1 RLAERQRF
9 CPLMDGVRLG
19 ATGRPHKLTVKG
31 VTTFV
36 CCEGCVQAAQDDPD
50 QALAKIRA
58 LEQTRAQELPLPA
71 PCTVPENEAG
81 TKGDA
86 ASCVPSVR
94 PLFALCSPTRVNW
107 LLTFRLLF
115 PSHFNFPCPAPPPN
129 NGVQGTSA

>member
-1 RLAERQRF
+1 MARPEGGYMTLFSTRRLLALIVLVFAGCHGDPSPTPPADAEAEIQANLAQLGPDDQRLAERQRF

-58 LEQTRAQELPLPA
+58 LEQTRAQELALPA
-71 PCTVPENEAG
+71 P
-81 TKGDA
+81 
-86 ASCVPSVR
+86 
-94 PLFALCSPTRVNW
+94 
-107 LLTFRLLF
+107 
-115 PSHFNFPCPAPPPN
+115 
-129 NGVQGTSA
+129 